1 MAKQVKEAA
10 VPVVTAGVCKY
21 NAGLGC
27 AEQCGCAFCG
37 WNPHSEIR
45 QRRIDA
51 AMADRDAKLRS
62 GEIHL

>member
-1 MAKQVKEAA
+1 MAKPVKKKASLA
-10 VPVVTAGVCKY
+10 VTTEVCKY

-27 AEQCGCAFCG
+27 SEQCGCNFCG

-45 QRRIDA
+45 QRRIEA

-62 GEIHL
+62 GEVHL